1 MVRPLQV
8 GIQLSARGQGDP
20 STSPYPSHR
29 LMLDDSLAVEHLG
42 LDSVWVADHFY
53 FQQPAGLVV
62 YPEAWTLLSAIAA
75 KTERIT
81 VGTDVIS
88 ATFRHPAM
96 LAKMAG
102 AVQDLC
108 GGRFVLGIGAGNQPK
123 EHAAF
128 GLDFDHRIG
137 RFKEYLPILHGLL
150 NGETVTQ
157 TGRYFTLDGGS
168 LRTFVPPVP
177 LWIASGGPQMF
188 DLTIRYG
195 QGWNVAAGQD
205 PVAVKQKYDEFATA
219 CAGAGRDVNEFDI
232 CKLSFIGIAENAR
245 SAEQMLHELAKRAN
259 LAPEDFARRTRVGTP
274 ETIAAYLRSISD
286 IGINHHILAIAQSE
300 QWPKYCDA
308 FALVQSEVVPRLRE
322 SG

>member
-8 GIQLSARGQGDP
+8 GIQLSTRGRGDP

-29 LMLDDSLAVEHLG
+29 LMLEDSIAVERLG
-42 LDSVWVADHFY
+42 FDSVWVADHFY

-62 YPEAWTLLSAIAA
+62 YPEAWTLLAAIAA
-75 KTERIT
+75 RTERIT
-81 VGTDVIS
+81 LGTDVIS

-108 GGRFVLGIGAGNQPK
+108 GGRFLLGIGAGNQPH

-128 GLDFDHRIG
+128 GLDFEHRIG

-150 NGETVTQ
+150 NGQTVTH
-157 TGRYFTLDGGS
+157 TGRYFTLDGAS

-188 DLTIRYG
+188 DLTVRYG
-195 QGWNVAAGQD
+195 NGWNVAAGQD
-205 PVAVKQKYDEFATA
+205 PAAVKQKYDDFASA
-219 CAGAGRDVNEFDI
+219 CARAGRDVNEFDI
-232 CKLSFIGIAENAR
+232 CKLSFIAISETAA
-245 SAEQMLHELAKRAN
+245 SAERMLHELSRKAN

-274 ETIAAYLRSISD
+274 ETIADYLRSISD
-286 IGINHHILAIAQSE
+286 VGVNHHMLAVAQSE
-300 QWPKYCDA
+300 QWTNYPDA
-308 FALVQSEVVPRLRE
+308 FALVQSEVVPRLRD
-322 SG
+322 